1 MWWQL
6 GFHGWGG
13 EEKNQGRPVG
23 EEFGGEVLGFD
34 SRELPNSN
42 RRVNDTQQVK
52 ENGTENDVNNCQSNL
67 SLLRVPVRV
76 YL

>member
-1 MWWQL
+1 M
-6 GFHGWGG
+6 
-13 EEKNQGRPVG
+13 VG
-23 EEFGGEVLGFD
+23 EERRRIRGGQLEKNLEERCWG
-34 SRELPNSN
+34 SIAESYQTLTG
-42 RRVNDTQQVK
+42 RVNDTQQVK